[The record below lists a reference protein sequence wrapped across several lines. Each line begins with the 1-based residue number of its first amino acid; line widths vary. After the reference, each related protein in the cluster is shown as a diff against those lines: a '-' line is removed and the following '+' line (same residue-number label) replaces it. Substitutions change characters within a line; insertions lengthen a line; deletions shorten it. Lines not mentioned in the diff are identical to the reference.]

1 MNLPNFS
8 LSARHSVSGFPAV
21 LIEIVL
27 EDDFNELSD
36 EADMAI
42 YINIHITRLLPVRNI
57 NIPMDF

>member
-8 LSARHSVSGFPAV
+8 LSATHSVSGFPAV

-27 EDDFNELSD
+27 EEDFNELSD